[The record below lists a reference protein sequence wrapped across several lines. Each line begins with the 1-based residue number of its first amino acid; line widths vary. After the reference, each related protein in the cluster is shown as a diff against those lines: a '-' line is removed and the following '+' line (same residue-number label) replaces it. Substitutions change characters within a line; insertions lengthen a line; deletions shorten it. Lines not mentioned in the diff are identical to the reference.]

1 MRHLIACAVLAMAS
15 TAHAAQPD
23 GLSAEC
29 SGATFSQSW
38 ADSISLNCSGDL
50 SLTGLV
56 PDARLTAV
64 NAITLRAEG
73 RLSLTDLTLQAPT
86 IEINAT
92 DVVGNGRLV
101 SPSGAIQLG
110 DLNTS
115 GRPTLPPAG
124 TGTGS
129 VEIGEGGD
137 VSVGQQPVVGGGFEP
152 PPGGQIQLGGG
163 SIEVNGPGPVAL
175 TPGVVSPVPEPQTWA
190 LLLGG
195 LLALGGI
202 VARRRSAQAH
212 R

>member
-1 MRHLIACAVLAMAS
+1 MRHLIAGAVLAVMG

-23 GLSAEC
+23 GLTAEC

-38 ADSISLNCSGDL
+38 ADSVSLDCSGDL

-101 SPSGAIQLG
+101 SPSGPIQLG

-137 VSVGQQPVVGGGFEP
+137 VSVGQPVVGGDLES

-175 TPGVVSPVPEPQTWA
+175 TPGVVSAVPEPQTWA